1 MKMAIVK
8 RVAQWVKVFRKNQ
21 KVPAETPLGG
31 RPGLETQGSL
41 AEAEAP
47 VGLRI
52 ETE

>member
-8 RVAQWVKVFRKNQ
+8 RVAQWVKVLQKNR
-21 KVPAETPLGG
+21 KVPAEIPLGAW
-31 RPGLETQGSL
+31 PGLETQGSL

-47 VGLRI
+47 VGLRV